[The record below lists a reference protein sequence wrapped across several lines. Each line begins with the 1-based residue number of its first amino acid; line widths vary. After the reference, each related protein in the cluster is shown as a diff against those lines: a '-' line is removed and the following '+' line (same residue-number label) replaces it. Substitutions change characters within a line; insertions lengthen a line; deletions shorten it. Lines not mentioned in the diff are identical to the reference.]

1 MLKLKLRFS
10 LLVERSAK
18 VIWLKIRFDRLSA
31 TPVNFESSI
40 DRIKFNGR
48 IKKSTLNLA
57 KCNGKL
63 TGELE
68 HICDSCGADI
78 ILSLDEEI
86 DLNLSDGIYKDSD
99 NELSNTIEFYSGV
112 IDTDEI
118 LISELEAFKSD
129 YFYCDKCKIL
139 EGE

>member
-1 MLKLKLRFS
+1 M
-10 LLVERSAK
+10 
-18 VIWLKIRFDRLSA
+18 KIRFDKLSA
-31 TPVNFESSI
+31 TPVNFESCV
-40 DRIKFNGR
+40 DGVKFSGS

-57 KCNGKL
+57 KCDGRL
-63 TGELE
+63 SGELE

-99 NELSNTIEFYSGV
+99 NELSNTIEFYGGE

>member
-1 MLKLKLRFS
+1 M
-10 LLVERSAK
+10 
-18 VIWLKIRFDRLSA
+18 KIRFDRLGA

-40 DRIKFNGR
+40 DGVKFSGS

-57 KCNGKL
+57 KCNGNL

-78 ILSLDEEI
+78 VLSLNEELN
-86 DLNLSDGIYKDSD
+86 LNLSDGVYKDSD
-99 NELSNTIEFYSGV
+99 NELSNTIEFYDGQ

>member
-1 MLKLKLRFS
+1 M
-10 LLVERSAK
+10 
-18 VIWLKIRFDRLSA
+18 KIRFDKLSA
-31 TPVNFESSI
+31 TPVNFESCV
-40 DRIKFNGR
+40 DGAKFSGS

-57 KCNGKL
+57 KCDGRL
-63 TGELE
+63 SGELE

-78 ILSLDEEI
+78 VLSLDEELN
-86 DLNLSDGIYKDSD
+86 LNLSDGIYKDSD